1 MRSGILVF
9 PALQELEEF
18 LRPALFEQAHKGAL
32 HRFHLRTRD
41 LGDLALAVHVAARD
55 LLELEVAGDIGVDE
69 DLGELARGDDELG
82 DEIDG
87 VISVASEVGGRG
99 LIFTE
104 FTVELYIARDVR

>member
-1 MRSGILVF
+1 MGSRVVVLPSLK
-9 PALQELEEF
+9 ELEE
-18 LRPALFEQAHKGAL
+18 LLGSPLLKQPHQRTPDSL
-32 HRFHLRTRD
+32 HLSARD
-41 LGDLALAVHVAARD
+41 LGDLAIAVDEAASD
-55 LLELEVAGDIGVDE
+55 LLELEVASDIGVDE

-104 FTVELYIARDVR
+104 FTVELYMACDIR